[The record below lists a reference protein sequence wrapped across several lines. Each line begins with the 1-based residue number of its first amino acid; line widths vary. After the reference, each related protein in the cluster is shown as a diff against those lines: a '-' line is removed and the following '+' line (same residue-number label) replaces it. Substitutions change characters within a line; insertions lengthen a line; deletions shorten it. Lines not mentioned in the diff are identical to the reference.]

1 MTIRIANGQGFWG
14 DWSEAPKM
22 QLRNGPIDYLTM
34 DYLAE
39 ITMSIMRKQKDKDP
53 ERGYARDFVG
63 LMDDIMEE
71 CLEKDVTVITNA
83 GGLNPESCQDALV
96 ELAEDKGLSPKI
108 GMVGGDDI
116 VDRLDEFEQ
125 EGVSFDNYDTGEPY
139 DRIRGEVT
147 TANVYL
153 GSPGIVEALDDGAD
167 IIVTGRCTDSSIVIA
182 PLIHEYGWSYDD
194 HDLLAH
200 SMIAGHLLECGGQAT
215 GGNYEGKWN
224 QIEGL
229 HKLGYPI
236 AEVEEDG
243 TITITKHEDLGG
255 KVERGSVMQQL
266 LYEVG
271 DPSKYIAP
279 EVVADITDAQLE
291 EVGENRVQF
300 TGINGKP
307 ATDTY
312 KVSMAYTDGYKS
324 DASLAYA
331 WPNAL
336 EKAEKAEELIRTR
349 FDEMD
354 LEYEKLNF
362 EYLGYDG
369 IYGDATPNP
378 PEDPSEVILRIAIR
392 GDNERDISR
401 FGREFA
407 PLVFRGPACAT
418 AYGGGRPRAN
428 PILQYWPALIDK
440 DLVSPTVS
448 VKEAGQ

>member
-39 ITMSIMRKQKDKDP
+39 ITMSIMQKQKARDP
-53 ERGYARDFVG
+53 DRGYARDFLG

-83 GGLNPESCQDALV
+83 GGLNPESCQQALL
-96 ELAEDKGLSPKI
+96 ELAQDKGLAPKI
-108 GMVGGDDI
+108 GMVSGDNIIDE
-116 VDRLDEFEQ
+116 LDELEAQ
-125 EGVSFDNYDTGEPY
+125 GANFDNYDTGESF
-139 DRIRGEVT
+139 DEIRDEVA

-153 GSPGIVEALDDGAD
+153 GSPPILEALEDGAD

-182 PLIHEYGWSYDD
+182 PLLYEYGWDLDQY
-194 HDLLAH
+194 DLLA
-200 SMIAGHLLECGGQAT
+200 SGMIAGHLLECGGQAT
-215 GGNYEGKWN
+215 GGNYEGEWQN
-224 QIEGL
+224 IEGL

-236 AEVEEDG
+236 AEVDEDG
-243 TITITKHEDLGG
+243 TIVITKHDNLGG

-279 EVVADITDAQLE
+279 EVIADITEAQLE
-291 EVGENRVQF
+291 EVGKNRVQF
-300 TGINGKP
+300 TGVKGRP
-307 ATDTY
+307 PTDTY
-312 KVSMAYTDGYKS
+312 KVSMAYEDGYKS
-324 DASLAYA
+324 DASIAYA

-336 EKAEKAEELIRTR
+336 EKARKAEELLRTR

-354 LEYEKLNF
+354 LEYEKINF

-369 IYGDATPNP
+369 IHGDATPNP
-378 PEDPSEVILRIAIR
+378 PDDPSEIILRVAIR
-392 GDNERDISR
+392 GQNERDISR

-418 AYGGGRPRAN
+418 AYGGGRPKAS
-428 PILQYWPALIDK
+428 PIIQYWPALVDK
-440 DLVSPTVS
+440 DLVEPNVS
-448 VKEAGQ
+448 VKEAG

>member
-39 ITMSIMRKQKDKDP
+39 ITMSIMQKQKAKDP
-53 ERGYARDFVG
+53 DRGYARDFVG

-71 CLEKDVTVITNA
+71 CLEKGVTVITNA
-83 GGLNPESCQDALV
+83 GGLNPESCQEALI

-108 GMVGGDDI
+108 GMVSGDNI
-116 VDRLDEFEQ
+116 IGELDELEAQ
-125 EGVSFDNYDTGEPY
+125 GADFDNYDTGESFEA
-139 DRIRGEVT
+139 IRDEVA

-153 GSPGIVEALDDGAD
+153 GSPPILEALEDGAD

-182 PLIHEYGWSYDD
+182 PLIHEYGWSLDNY
-194 HDLLAH
+194 DLLA
-200 SMIAGHLLECGGQAT
+200 SGMIAGHLLECGGQAT
-215 GGNYEGKWN
+215 GGNYEGEWQN
-224 QIEGL
+224 IEGL

-236 AEVEEDG
+236 AEVDEDG
-243 TITITKHEDLGG
+243 TIVITKHDNLGG

-279 EVVADITDAQLE
+279 EVIADITEAQLE

-300 TGINGKP
+300 TGVQGREP
-307 ATDTY
+307 TDTY
-312 KVSMAYTDGYKS
+312 KVSMAYEDGYKS
-324 DASLAYA
+324 DASITYA

-336 EKAEKAEELIRTR
+336 EKAKKAEELLLTR
-349 FDEMD
+349 FQEMD
-354 LEYEKLNF
+354 LEYEKINF

-369 IYGDATPNP
+369 IFGEATPNP
-378 PEDPSEVILRIAIR
+378 PDDPSEIVLRVAIR
-392 GDNERDISR
+392 GQNRDDISR

-418 AYGGGRPRAN
+418 AYGGGRPKAS
-428 PILQYWPALIDK
+428 PIIQYWPALVEK
-440 DLVSPTVS
+440 DLVEPTVS
-448 VKEAGQ
+448 VKEAQ